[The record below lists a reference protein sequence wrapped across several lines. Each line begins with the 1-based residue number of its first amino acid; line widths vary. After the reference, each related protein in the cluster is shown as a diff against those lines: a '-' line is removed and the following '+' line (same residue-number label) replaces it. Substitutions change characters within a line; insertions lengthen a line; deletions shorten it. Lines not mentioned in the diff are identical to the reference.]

1 MVNCVKLL
9 RRWYREL
16 KLFQFGNAG
25 REPNYVKTWVK
36 QTVKKRRK
44 SWWQP
49 CCLTKHKESQV
60 CVLRI
65 AEWGHSAWAKSRKR
79 RDFSL
84 LPLSPYHSNGYW
96 DAALGFHH
104 LLVARGKHMQNS
116 AEFPV
121 RHGVLFPFAMALEPF
136 STWEIVLTCFFWTE
150 FNNEL
155 LPKPWS
161 FWPCAHETALSNAKH
176 KKVALGPVCF
186 SP

>member
-1 MVNCVKLL
+1 M
-9 RRWYREL
+9 
-16 KLFQFGNAG
+16 
-25 REPNYVKTWVK
+25 
-36 QTVKKRRK
+36 
-44 SWWQP
+44 
-49 CCLTKHKESQV
+49 
-60 CVLRI
+60 LRI
-65 AEWGHSAWAKSRKR
+65 TEWGHSAWARSRKR

-116 AEFPV
+116 SEFPV
-121 RHGVLFPFAMALEPF
+121 WHGVLFPFAMALEPF
-136 STWEIVLTCFFWTE
+136 STWEMVLMCFFWTE